1 MIEQEDIIIT
11 VLWLVVAAVS
21 LVPFILFFIS
31 YMRVRSTKLL
41 ITTIA
46 FLLFFIKAMTLAMEL
61 FIPDYLDEISGSVA
75 AILDLII
82 IGLIA
87 FALLKKD

>member
-1 MIEQEDIIIT
+1 MIEQEDVIIS
-11 VLWLVVAAVS
+11 VLWLVVAVVS

-31 YMRVRSTKLL
+31 YIRVRSTKLL
-41 ITTIA
+41 LTTLA
-46 FLLFFIKAMTLAMEL
+46 FSLFFIKAMTLAMEL
-61 FIPDYLDEISGSVA
+61 FIPDSDETWGPVA

-82 IGLIA
+82 IGLIS